1 MKTQDVRPQSY
12 VKTLRCDR
20 CERTAEAGEPEFHE
34 FTSIDFI
41 AGYGSI
47 LGDGSSVELDLCQHC
62 LKDTLGQWLKVSEP
76 GVKTACLQ
84 TVLDAFDARLQ
95 EQLEQHGARAGGLPT
110 LDDPSKL

>member
-1 MKTQDVRPQSY
+1 VKTRDVRPQSY
-12 VKTLRCDR
+12 VKALKCDR

-62 LKDTLGQWLKVSEP
+62 LKEALGQWLKVSEP
-76 GVKTACLQ
+76 DVPSRLQ
-84 TVLDAFDARLQ
+84 TRLDAFDPGK
-95 EQLEQHGARAGGLPT
+95 HGGDFATWDCTP
-110 LDDPSKL
+110 KV